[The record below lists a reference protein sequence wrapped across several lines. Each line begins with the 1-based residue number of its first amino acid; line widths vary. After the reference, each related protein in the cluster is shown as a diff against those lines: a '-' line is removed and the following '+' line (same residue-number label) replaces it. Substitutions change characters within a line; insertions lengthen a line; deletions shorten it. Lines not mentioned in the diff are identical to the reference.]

1 MKSASERPA
10 GATSCEDYLTPT
22 SDNDITGNAVM
33 IRSVRYIAH
42 SPRESVEVFFLPAF
56 VLCVCVC
63 VRVYLSVTTITKKIV
78 DGFIPNL
85 WEGS

>member
-10 GATSCEDYLTPT
+10 GVTSCEDYLTPT

-42 SPRESVEVFFLPAF
+42 SPRESVEVFFYRRLF
-56 VLCVCVC
+56 CVCVC
-63 VRVYLSVTTITKKIV
+63 ACVSVCDHDNYK
-78 DGFIPNL
+78 D
-85 WEGS
+85 